1 MSEPLVV
8 TGDGRARGL
17 AQGEHLREAIHEVLE
32 RVIDAMG
39 GPAQVDSFIENTRF
53 RDAIATHTPDLL
65 AEFEGIAAGA
75 GVPANHLLAHNLMD
89 EHWWWSETQGNREAC
104 STLATPGPPA
114 LVGQTMDLDRLL
126 DGSQRAVTHS
136 TTDSSVT
143 VLTSAGLVGL
153 CGASSAGFGI
163 CVNALTTLEHSGSG
177 LPVAFVLRGALAQ
190 PNADAAAEFIRS
202 VPHASGQH
210 YAIVGRGSSG
220 SSGSAG
226 SIVTSSVECSAFG
239 AVTSAEP
246 GSRFGHANHPLATT
260 DINPAMIPAESRSD
274 LRQSVLDIA
283 GSEVTTADDLVELL
297 TASPLCLT
305 RRDDREWFT
314 FGAIVV
320 EINDVV
326 TMRYTLG
333 PPDTEQWNSTV
344 VELSLR

>member
-333 PPDTEQWNSTV
+333 PPDAEQWNSTV

>member
-32 RVIDAMG
+32 RVIDSMG
-39 GPAQVDSFIENTRF
+39 GPAQVEAFLENTRF
-53 RDAIATHTPDLL
+53 REAIATHTPDLL
-65 AEFEGIAAGA
+65 AEFDGIAAGA
-75 GVPANHLLAHNLMD
+75 GVPTNHLLAHNLMD

-126 DGSQRAVTHS
+126 DGSQRAITHS
-136 TTDSSVT
+136 TTGSSVT

-153 CGASSAGFGI
+153 CGASSAGFGL

-177 LPVAFVLRGALAQ
+177 LPVAFVIRGALAQ

-210 YAIVGRGSSG
+210 YAIVGRGRSG
-220 SSGSAG
+220 NT
-226 SIVTSSVECSAFG
+226 VTSSVECSAFG
-239 AVTSAEP
+239 TIASAEP
-246 GSRFGHANHPLATT
+246 GSRFGHANHPLATA
-260 DINPAMIPAESRSD
+260 DVDPAMIPAESRSE
-274 LRQSVLDIA
+274 LRQSVLDVA
-283 GSEVTTADDLVELL
+283 GSEVTTADDLAELL
-297 TASPLCLT
+297 SVSPLCLT
-305 RRDDREWFT
+305 RRDDHEWFT

-333 PPDTEQWNSTV
+333 PPDAEQWHSTV
-344 VELSLR
+344 VEISLR

>member
-8 TGDGRARGL
+8 SGDGRARGL
-17 AQGEHLREAIHEVLE
+17 AQGEHLREAIHAVLA
-32 RVIDAMG
+32 RVIDSMG
-39 GPAQVDSFIENTRF
+39 GPAQVEEFIAHTRF
-53 RDAIATHTPDLL
+53 RDAIAIHTPDLL
-65 AEFEGIAAGA
+65 AEFDGIAAGA
-75 GVPANHLLAHNLMD
+75 GVPTNHLLAHNLMD
-89 EHWWWSETQGNREAC
+89 EYWWWSQTQGNREAC

-136 TTDSSVT
+136 TVTSSVT
-143 VLTSAGLVGL
+143 VLTSAGLIGL

-163 CVNALTTLEHSGSG
+163 CVNALTTLEHSANG
-177 LPVAFVLRGALAQ
+177 LPVAFVIRGALAQ
-190 PNADAAAEFIRS
+190 PNADAAVEFIRS

-210 YAIVGRGSSG
+210 YAVVGRGRSEDIIT
-220 SSGSAG
+220 A
-226 SIVTSSVECSAFG
+226 SVECSAFG

-246 GSRFGHANHPLATT
+246 GSRFGHANHALATT
-260 DINPAMIPAESRSD
+260 DIDPAMIPAESRSE
-274 LRQSVLDIA
+274 LRQSVLDVA
-283 GSEVTTADDLVELL
+283 GSEVTTAHDLAELL

-333 PPDTEQWNSTV
+333 PPDAEPWHSTV